1 MISRPGSN
9 VNRLPLCL
17 VAFSGEAG
25 ALARALEDLPREP
38 RWQITILCSADPELE
53 RLAAA
58 AGLRCLPSLPTT
70 NSPHRYWCLVS
81 SALRGTLA
89 RCIVLRAGSTPARDW
104 YRRFPARELAVAAVF
119 PLSVRHPETA
129 VFASPEHNPS
139 LSVDDIDRWLNV
151 YAPGVTF
158 DVPFFAGES
167 ALIDVELLSNTN
179 VADDL
184 ELAERVREQGGLIL
198 ATDNVFIDDRAGP
211 PLSLPATAF
220 PAWQTA
226 ITRRHPLTGLRHALT
241 ELSSRGEVP
250 GAEVPQVR
258 PARLHI
264 SHSWGGGL
272 GRWVEDF
279 VTADT
284 DHRSFVLRPI
294 GDLTAFGQTLA
305 LYSARNLT
313 VPIRTWT
320 LAEPILSTAIAH
332 HEYRQ
337 LASSVLA
344 EFAIESVILSS
355 LIGHAVDILRL
366 DLPVIVVCHD
376 FYPFCPP
383 ILATWETPC
392 SQCDTARLRD
402 CLQNNPGHRFFQY
415 EQAPHWLALRA
426 AFIRTMVEREITMVA
441 PSASVATRMRSLM
454 PELREH
460 AIPVIAHGLPQPVLA
475 SLAVPKPESGPHP
488 EPLPRLRIVV
498 LGSLEAH
505 KGATLLQA
513 VIEPLTEFA
522 TVVLVGCGEGGSA
535 FAGLSHVEISDGY
548 AREELGALLAD
559 ARPDIGLLLSVVPET
574 FSYTLSELH
583 AAGVP
588 VAATAVGAFADRI
601 RHGDNGWLYAPAADA
616 LLDLLRSLAAT
627 PQEVARVRA
636 TVTATKPRT
645 ATAMVADYDRLLPPA
660 DGFLPRP
667 LEPGSA
673 QAGMGSRNI
682 KINPEASFRDVFR
695 EFWDYARR
703 KVHNTEKLPRAVT
716 RVLLWLMKVLYR

>member
-1 MISRPGSN
+1 GP
-9 VNRLPLCL
+9 P
-17 VAFSGEAG
+17 
-25 ALARALEDLPREP
+25 PR
-38 RWQITILCSADPELE
+38 
-53 RLAAA
+53 
-58 AGLRCLPSLPTT
+58 G
-70 NSPHRYWCLVS
+70 
-81 SALRGTLA
+81 
-89 RCIVLRAGSTPARDW
+89 W
-104 YRRFPARELAVAAVF
+104 YRRFPAREADVAALF

-129 VFASPEHNPS
+129 VFSSPEHNPS
-139 LSVDDIDRWLNV
+139 LSVEDIDRWLNV
-151 YAPGVTF
+151 HAPGATF
-158 DVPFFAGES
+158 DIPFFAGES
-167 ALIDVELLSNTN
+167 ALIDVERLGTTPA
-179 VADDL
+179 ADDT
-184 ELAERVREQGGLIL
+184 ELAERVRERGGLIL
-198 ATDNVFIDDRAGP
+198 ATDNVFIDDREGP
-211 PLSLPATAF
+211 PQSLPASAF

-241 ELSSRGEVP
+241 ELSSRGEAP
-250 GAEVPQVR
+250 GAEVPQVQ

-279 VTADT
+279 VDADT
-284 DHRSFVLRPI
+284 GHRSFVLRPI

-337 LASSVLA
+337 LVAGVLA

-355 LIGHAVDILRL
+355 LIGHAIDILRL
-366 DLPVIVVCHD
+366 ELPVIVVCHD

-392 SQCDTARLRD
+392 SQCDAARLRD

-426 AFIRTMVEREITMVA
+426 AFISTVVERNIALVA
-441 PSASVATRMRSLM
+441 PSASVAARMRSLM

-460 AIPVIAHGLPQPVLA
+460 AIQVIAHGLPQPVLT
-475 SLAVPKPESGPHP
+475 SLAVLEPERDSHLDPQ
-488 EPLPRLRIVV
+488 PRLRIVV

-505 KGATLLQA
+505 KGAALLQA
-513 VIEPLTEFA
+513 IIEPLAEFA
-522 TVVLVGCGEGGSA
+522 TVVLVGSGEGGST
-535 FAGLSHVEISDGY
+535 FAGLPQVEVSDGY
-548 AREELGALLAD
+548 EREELGALLAA

-583 AAGVP
+583 ASGVP
-588 VAATAVGAFADRI
+588 VAATAMGAFADRI
-601 RHGDNGWLYAPAADA
+601 RHGDNGWLYAPDADA
-616 LLDLLRSLAAT
+616 LLDLLRSLAANSA
-627 PQEVARVRA
+627 EIARVRA
-636 TVTATKPRT
+636 TVAATKPRT
-645 ATAMVADYDRLLPPA
+645 AAEMVADYDRILPPA

-667 LEPGSA
+667 LDPDSA
-673 QAGMGSRNI
+673 QAGTNSRNI
-682 KINPEASFRDVFR
+682 KINPEARFRDVFR

-703 KVHNTEKLPRAVT
+703 KVHNTEKLPRGVT